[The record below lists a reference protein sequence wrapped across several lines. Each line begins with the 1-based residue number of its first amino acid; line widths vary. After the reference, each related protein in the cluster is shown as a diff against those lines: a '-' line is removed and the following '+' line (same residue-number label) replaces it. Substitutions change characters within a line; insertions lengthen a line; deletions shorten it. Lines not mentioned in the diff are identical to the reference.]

1 MKIRYLG
8 TAAAEGAP
16 ALFCTCDH
24 CAYARKV
31 GGKEI
36 RSRAGSILDDRLK
49 IDFGPD
55 SFMQMIQN
63 HIDYTPL
70 KSILVTHSHS
80 DHFCASDIGYRKP
93 GFANLPENYPPV
105 TIYGN
110 AKVGEA
116 IESHL
121 SDLIQFQLVEPYQPF
136 EVEGYTVTALDAV
149 HCIDRE
155 GPSHEY
161 PVTFRGNT
169 YYRSERALIYLI
181 EKDGKALLYGHDTD
195 ELDPRVFECLKG
207 KKLDLVSLDC
217 TNGVKITTY
226 VGHMGVE
233 KDLNMREKLL
243 ECGAA
248 DAHSI
253 FVANHFSHNGLIPY
267 EALEKAMPDFRI
279 SYDSME
285 IEF

>member
-8 TAAAEGAP
+8 TAAAEGVP
-16 ALFCTCDH
+16 ALFCTCAH

-31 GGKEI
+31 GGREV
-36 RSRAGSILDDRLK
+36 RSRAGSIVDDRLK
-49 IDFGPD
+49 LDFGPD
-55 SFMQMIQN
+55 SFMQMINN

-70 KSILVTHSHS
+70 RAILVTHSHS
-80 DHFCASDIGYRKP
+80 DHFCASDIGFRKP
-93 GFANLPENYPPV
+93 GFANLPEGYPPV

-116 IESHL
+116 IESRL
-121 SDLIQFQLVEPYQPF
+121 SDLIQFRLVEPYAPF

-155 GPSHEY
+155 GNSREY

-169 YYRSERALIYLI
+169 YYRAERALIYLI

-195 ELDPRVFECLKG
+195 ELDPRVYEYLQG
-207 KKLDLVSLDC
+207 KRLDLVSLDC
-217 TNGVKITTY
+217 TNGAKFTTY
-226 VGHMGVE
+226 VGHMGTD
-233 KDLNMREKLL
+233 KNLNVRAALL
-243 ECGAA
+243 QCGAA
-248 DAHSI
+248 DENTI
-253 FVANHFSHNGLIPY
+253 FVANHFSHNGAISY
-267 EALEKAMPDFRI
+267 EALEKALPGFKI
-279 SYDSME
+279 SYDSMG